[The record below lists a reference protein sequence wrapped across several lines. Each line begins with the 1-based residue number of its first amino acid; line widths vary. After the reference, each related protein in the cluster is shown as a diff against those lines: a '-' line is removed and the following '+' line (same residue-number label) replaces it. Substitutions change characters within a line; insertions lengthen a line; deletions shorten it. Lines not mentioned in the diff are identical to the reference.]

1 MKQGTRWS
9 DRLSRGLSQGSST
22 PETVLQGWN
31 QERSL
36 LSRPP
41 AELGERVNSQMA
53 KFSGK
58 MNLYTGKA
66 CVGVPNTKGR
76 LASET
81 WHAEWDV

>member
-1 MKQGTRWS
+1 
-9 DRLSRGLSQGSST
+9 
-22 PETVLQGWN
+22 
-31 QERSL
+31 
-36 LSRPP
+36 
-41 AELGERVNSQMA
+41 MA

>member
-1 MKQGTRWS
+1 MVETREGGK
-9 DRLSRGLSQGSST
+9 R
-22 PETVLQGWN
+22 
-31 QERSL
+31 ER
-36 LSRPP
+36 R
-41 AELGERVNSQMA
+41 EREKKRDVE
-53 KFSGK
+53 KEK